1 MIGFEARAL
10 KTYIFKTFPKK
21 IGKINLVALAQKL
34 ASGDTIF
41 ARTGAGA
48 GAGAGM

>member
-21 IGKINLVALAQKL
+21 IGKINFVALAQKL
-34 ASGDTIF
+34 AIELFLNDRF
-41 ARTGAGA
+41 
-48 GAGAGM
+48 